1 MILRAVDFTII
12 LPILMVAVLL
22 TLIRLIKGPT
32 LSDRVVALDL
42 MSTLGIGVIAAY
54 AIAYNEPIF
63 LDVALIV
70 AMVSFLGTIA
80 FAYYVEKGTK

>member
-1 MILRAVDFTII
+1 MLQTFGLFVI
-12 LPILMVAVLL
+12 LPILTIAVLL
-22 TLIRLIKGPT
+22 TLTRLIKGPT

-42 MSTLGIGVIAAY
+42 MTTLGIGVIAAY
-54 AIAYNEPIF
+54 AIAYHEPIF

-70 AMVSFLGTIA
+70 ALVSFLGTIA